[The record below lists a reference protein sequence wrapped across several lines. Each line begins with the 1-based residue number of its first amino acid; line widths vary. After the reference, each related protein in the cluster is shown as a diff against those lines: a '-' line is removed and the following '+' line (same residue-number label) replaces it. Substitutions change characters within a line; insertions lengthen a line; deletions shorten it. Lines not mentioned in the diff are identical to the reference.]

1 MSVSCRCRVSVSRAR
16 RRDPLTVTHSTF
28 GAGEVLPVGND
39 LTQGDRALVL
49 FSGEGAK
56 HRPPSLPVFVPI
68 DQLQGPAEL
77 TCRGPIASGAD
88 DDVSE
93 LPALPENVVTLR
105 AVDALLGDRD
115 LAADALQHLV
125 NVCLRARRTARWSQ
139 RPEFKVQSTG
149 NASGGRSYLR
159 PDNEARDL
167 ATVHVLA
174 WLEPFRSQSPEA
186 VYRAAADGAFRF
198 IAARF
203 SDRWSNAA
211 RDAYRRRQLVRF
223 LYADTGVETDEGDKP
238 NMWDVLSTDD
248 PATHEDRRLF
258 LLDMKAALA
267 ALPPEQSRAFVA
279 IHIEGL
285 TLGKLAKRE
294 GITPNGCRTRLS
306 RAVAALK
313 PTASKY
319 RYLLTR

>member
-1 MSVSCRCRVSVSRAR
+1 
-16 RRDPLTVTHSTF
+16 VTHPTF
-28 GAGEVLPVGND
+28 GAGEVIPVGND
-39 LTQGDRALVL
+39 LTQGGRALVL

-56 HRPPSLPVFVPI
+56 HRPPSLPVLVPV
-68 DQLQGPAEL
+68 DQLEGVALLSEAKPALLRHHSTDTPE
-77 TCRGPIASGAD
+77 PPA
-88 DDVSE
+88 V
-93 LPALPENVVTLR
+93 PALPENVVTLR

-115 LAADALQHLV
+115 LAADALGHLV

-149 NASGGRSYLR
+149 NAGGGQSYLR

-174 WLEPFRSQSPEA
+174 WLEPFRSLPPED

-223 LYADTGVETDEGDKP
+223 LYADAGVETDEGNKQS
-238 NMWDVLSTDD
+238 MWDTLSADD
-248 PATHEDRRLF
+248 PATYEDRRLF
-258 LLDMKAALA
+258 LIDMKTALA
-267 ALPPEQSRAFVA
+267 RLPPEQSRAFVA
-279 IHIEGL
+279 IHVEGL
-285 TLGKLAKRE
+285 TLDKLAKRE
-294 GITPNGCRTRLS
+294 GITPDGCRTRLS
-306 RAVAALK
+306 RAVSALK
-313 PTASKY
+313 LTAEKY
-319 RYLLTR
+319 RHLLTR